1 MGRMSLTRR
10 GVLAGVAGAMLPLAC
25 EATAQTGSAVRWS
38 SGTEAPR
45 VHAPPGATDCH
56 FHTYDRRYPAAPGAT
71 LLPDDAT
78 ADDYRALQRRLGTSR
93 GVIIQPSTYGT
104 DNTLQ
109 LESLQALG
117 PDRFRMVAVVGEDV
131 SDAELQRLHALGVR
145 GVRFNLVLP
154 GSLTTASL
162 EPLAP
167 RLAALGWHC
176 QINMSPKQIEDSRD
190 LLGRLPGRLV
200 FDHLGQVPQPAGV
213 DSPVYAIIRGLLDR
227 GNAWVKLSGGYLTSK
242 DGPPSYADAGRVA
255 AAYIR
260 AAPERVVW
268 GSDWPHPTRPSDAKP
283 DDAVLFDR
291 LADWAGSETA
301 FKRILVENP
310 AVLYGFPPTA

>member
-10 GVLAGVAGAMLPLAC
+10 GVLAGVAGAMLPLAR

-38 SGTEAPR
+38 SGTKAPR
-45 VHAPPGATDCH
+45 GHVPPGATDCH

-109 LESLQALG
+109 FASLQALG
-117 PDRFRMVAVVGEDV
+117 PDRFRMVAVVEEDV
-131 SDAELQRLHALGVR
+131 SDAKLQRLHALGVR

-154 GSLTTASL
+154 GPLTTASL

-176 QINMSPKQIEDSRD
+176 QINMSPKQIEGARAM
-190 LLGRLPGRLV
+190 LGRLLGRLV
-200 FDHLGQVPQPAGV
+200 FDHMGQVPQPAGV
-213 DSPVYAIIRGLLDR
+213 DSPSYAVVRGLLDQ
-227 GNAWVKLSGGYLTSK
+227 GNTWVKLSGAYLTSK
-242 DGPPSYADAGRVA
+242 DGPPFYADAGRVA
-255 AAYIR
+255 AAYIQ

-268 GSDWPHPTRPSDAKP
+268 ASDWPHPTRPSNAKP

-291 LADWAGSETA
+291 LADWAGSEA
-301 FKRILVENP
+301 AVKRILVENP